1 MRGPSDTPLR
11 VLIVDDNIDTA
22 GSLALLLQM
31 WGHEV
36 RTTHDGLS
44 AVEHSLEF
52 RPDAVILDI
61 GLPHLDGFGV
71 AARLRALPEFE
82 RTLIVGS
89 SGYSRESDRLR
100 AAEVGIN
107 LYFVKPF
114 DPWRLES
121 ILESHRAT
129 SLAIPA

>member
-11 VLIVDDNIDTA
+11 VLIVDDNLDTA
-22 GSLALLLQM
+22 GSLALLFRM
-31 WGHEV
+31 WGHDA

-44 AVEHSLEF
+44 AFQLAREF
-52 RPDAVILDI
+52 RPDVVVLDI
-61 GLPHLDGFGV
+61 GLPQLDGFEV
-71 AARLRALPEFE
+71 AARLRALPEFQ

-107 LYFVKPF
+107 VYLVKPF

-129 SLAIPA
+129 LEPIPA